1 MQAKVDFGLYW
12 LLAFHILHFKS
23 NWSQLHFAIMKAFHI
38 SCFLW
43 RTYKMQFVVYE
54 GFSSK
59 PVYFRALIKW
69 LQNCYTTSLA
79 WTILKIATS
88 LSAYNHFNFP
98 KQNSCLY
105 HDSWLMWEKLLR
117 RRQLR
122 NIEGHI
128 ALLGNIAEIRVY
140 SEVFPFGC
148 LRCFADNVLLN

>member
-1 MQAKVDFGLYW
+1 MQANVDFSLYW

-69 LQNCYTTSLA
+69 LQNCYTTLLA
-79 WTILKIATS
+79 WTILKIARS

-98 KQNSCLY
+98 KKFVPL
-105 HDSWLMWEKLLR
+105 SWFLTYVRKAFAEEAVAYK
-117 RRQLR
+117 
-122 NIEGHI
+122 GHI
-128 ALLGNIAEIRVY
+128 ALLGNIAKIRVY
-140 SEVFPFGC
+140 SEVFNFGC